1 MIPNNMDTLTLAAHT
16 NKTAADLKIGQTGT
30 IMRLGDEELSLKL
43 LEMGC
48 LPGETILM
56 QHIAPLGGPVCIRVS
71 GYNLSLRKSEA
82 EAIYMMQE
90 AGSEPASNLPASR
103 LFVNHLQ
110 PHSLRR

>member
-1 MIPNNMDTLTLAAHT
+1 MIPNNTDTVTLASHT
-16 NKTAADLKIGQTGT
+16 DKTAADLKIGQMGT
-30 IMRLGDEELSLKL
+30 IVRLGDEELSLKL

-82 EAIYMMQE
+82 EAIYMQE
-90 AGSEPASNLPASR
+90 SGSEPAPSMAAS
-103 LFVNHLQ
+103 Q
-110 PHSLRR
+110 PSVYQPFTAA